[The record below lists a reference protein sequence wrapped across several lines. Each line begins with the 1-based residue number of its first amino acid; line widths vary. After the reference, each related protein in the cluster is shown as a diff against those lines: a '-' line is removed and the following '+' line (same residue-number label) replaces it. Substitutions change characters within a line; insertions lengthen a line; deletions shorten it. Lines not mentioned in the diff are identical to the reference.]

1 MKLFYS
7 GASPYVR
14 KCMVVAHE
22 LGLAARIEH
31 LPAAAHPVNR
41 DPNIVRNNPLG
52 KVPTLLTDD
61 GTVLYDS
68 RVICEFLNELG
79 GGKLFPGGGA
89 QRWQVLTEQ
98 SLGDGILDAA
108 LLARYEGAMRP
119 EPLRWADWT
128 TGQLDKIHCGLRHRC
143 RPTACDRV
151 DGTITMGCVL
161 GTDLASIISLAPAAP
176 RPLPGL
182 RFTRG
187 GHAGHPA
194 QSRIFHGVI
203 SWMSAAVS

>member
-41 DPNIVRNNPLG
+41 DQNIVRNNPLG

-68 RVICEFLNELG
+68 RVICEFLNDLG
-79 GGKLFPGGGA
+79 GGKLFPAGGA

-119 EPLRWADWT
+119 EALRWADWT
-128 TGQLDKIHCGLRHRC
+128 TGQLDKIHCGL
-143 RPTACDRV
+143 AAIDAKADSLGDRV
-151 DGTITMGCVL
+151 DIGTITMGCVL
-161 GTDLASIISLAPAAP
+161 GYLD
-176 RPLPGL
+176 L
-182 RFTRG
+182 RFDHLGWRQQ
-187 GHAGHPA
+187 HAK
-194 QSRIFHGVI
+194 
-203 SWMSAAVS
+203 AAAWFARFNARAAMQATLPKA

>member
-68 RVICEFLNELG
+68 RVICEYLNDLG
-79 GGKLFPGGGA
+79 GGKLFPATGA
-89 QRWQVLTEQ
+89 QRWSVLTEQ

-119 EPLRWADWT
+119 EALRWADWT
-128 TGQLDKIHCGLRHRC
+128 AGQLDKIHCGL
-143 RPTACDRV
+143 AAIDAKADSLGERV
-151 DGTITMGCVL
+151 DIGTITMGCVL
-161 GTDLASIISLAPAAP
+161 GYLD
-176 RPLPGL
+176 L
-182 RFTRG
+182 RFDHLGWRQQ
-187 GHAGHPA
+187 HAKAAAWFARFNARPA
-194 QSRIFHGVI
+194 MQ
-203 SWMSAAVS
+203 ATLPKA

>member
-68 RVICEFLNELG
+68 RVICEFLNDLG
-79 GGKLFPGGGA
+79 GGKLFPAGGA

-128 TGQLDKIHCGLRHRC
+128 TGQLDKIHCGL
-143 RPTACDRV
+143 AAIDAKADSLGDRV
-151 DGTITMGCVL
+151 DIGTITMGCVL
-161 GTDLASIISLAPAAP
+161 GYLD
-176 RPLPGL
+176 L
-182 RFTRG
+182 RFDHLGWRQQ
-187 GHAGHPA
+187 HAK
-194 QSRIFHGVI
+194 
-203 SWMSAAVS
+203 AAAWFARFNARAAMQATLPKA

>member
-41 DPNIVRNNPLG
+41 DQNIVRNNPLG

-79 GGKLFPGGGA
+79 GGKLFPAGGA

-128 TGQLDKIHCGLRHRC
+128 TGQLDKIHCGL
-143 RPTACDRV
+143 AAIDAKADSLGDRV
-151 DGTITMGCVL
+151 DIGTITMGCVL
-161 GTDLASIISLAPAAP
+161 GYLD
-176 RPLPGL
+176 L
-182 RFTRG
+182 RFDHLGWRQQ
-187 GHAGHPA
+187 HAK
-194 QSRIFHGVI
+194 
-203 SWMSAAVS
+203 AAAWFARFNARAAMQATLPKA

>member
-68 RVICEFLNELG
+68 RVICEFLNDLG
-79 GGKLFPGGGA
+79 GGKLFPAGGA

-128 TGQLDKIHCGLRHRC
+128 TGQLDKIHCGL
-143 RPTACDRV
+143 AAIDAKADSLGDRV
-151 DGTITMGCVL
+151 DIGTITMGCVL
-161 GTDLASIISLAPAAP
+161 GYLD
-176 RPLPGL
+176 L
-182 RFTRG
+182 RFDHLGWRQQ
-187 GHAGHPA
+187 HAKAAAWFARFNARPA
-194 QSRIFHGVI
+194 MQ
-203 SWMSAAVS
+203 ATLPKA

>member
-41 DPNIVRNNPLG
+41 DQNIVRNNPLG

-68 RVICEFLNELG
+68 RVICEFLNDLG
-79 GGKLFPGGGA
+79 GGKLFPAAGGA

-119 EPLRWADWT
+119 EALRWADWT
-128 TGQLDKIHCGLRHRC
+128 TGQLDKIHCGL
-143 RPTACDRV
+143 AAIDAKADSLGDRV
-151 DGTITMGCVL
+151 DIGTITMGCVL
-161 GTDLASIISLAPAAP
+161 GYLD
-176 RPLPGL
+176 L
-182 RFTRG
+182 RFDHLGWRQQ
-187 GHAGHPA
+187 HAKAAAWFARFNARPA
-194 QSRIFHGVI
+194 MQ
-203 SWMSAAVS
+203 ATLPKA

>member
-79 GGKLFPGGGA
+79 GGKLFPAGGA

-119 EPLRWADWT
+119 EALRWADWT
-128 TGQLDKIHCGLRHRC
+128 TGQLDKIHCGL
-143 RPTACDRV
+143 AAIDAKADSLGDRV
-151 DGTITMGCVL
+151 DIGTITMGCVL
-161 GTDLASIISLAPAAP
+161 GYLD
-176 RPLPGL
+176 L
-182 RFTRG
+182 RFDHLGWRQQ
-187 GHAGHPA
+187 HAK
-194 QSRIFHGVI
+194 
-203 SWMSAAVS
+203 AAAWFARFNARAAMQATLPKA

>member
-79 GGKLFPGGGA
+79 GGKLFPAGGA

-119 EPLRWADWT
+119 EALRWADWT
-128 TGQLDKIHCGLRHRC
+128 TGQLDKIHCGL
-143 RPTACDRV
+143 AAIDAKADSLGDRV
-151 DGTITMGCVL
+151 DIGTITMGCVL
-161 GTDLASIISLAPAAP
+161 GYLD
-176 RPLPGL
+176 L
-182 RFTRG
+182 RFDHLGWRQQ
-187 GHAGHPA
+187 HAKAAAWFARFNARPA
-194 QSRIFHGVI
+194 MQ
-203 SWMSAAVS
+203 ATLPKA

>member
-79 GGKLFPGGGA
+79 GGKLFPAGGA

-128 TGQLDKIHCGLRHRC
+128 TGQLDKIHCGL
-143 RPTACDRV
+143 AAIDAKADSLGDRV
-151 DGTITMGCVL
+151 DIGTITMGCVL
-161 GTDLASIISLAPAAP
+161 GYLD
-176 RPLPGL
+176 L
-182 RFTRG
+182 RFDHLGWRQQ
-187 GHAGHPA
+187 HAKAAAWFARFNARPA
-194 QSRIFHGVI
+194 MQ
-203 SWMSAAVS
+203 ATLPKA

>member
-41 DPNIVRNNPLG
+41 DQNIVRNNPLG

-61 GTVLYDS
+61 GVALYDS
-68 RVICEFLNELG
+68 RVICEYLNDLG
-79 GGKLFPGGGA
+79 AGSLFPAAGA
-89 QRWQVLTEQ
+89 QRWQSLTEQ

-108 LLARYEGAMRP
+108 LLARYESAMRP
-119 EPLRWADWT
+119 EALRWADWT
-128 TGQLDKIHCGLRHRC
+128 NGQLDKIHCGLAAIDAR
-143 RPTACDRV
+143 ADSLGERV
-151 DGTITMGCVL
+151 DIGTLTMGCVL
-161 GTDLASIISLAPAAP
+161 GYLD
-176 RPLPGL
+176 L
-182 RFTRG
+182 RFDHLGWRQK
-187 GHAGHPA
+187 HARAAAWFARFNARPA
-194 QSRIFHGVI
+194 MQ
-203 SWMSAAVS
+203 ATLPKA

>member
-22 LGLAARIEH
+22 LGLATRIEH

-41 DPNIVRNNPLG
+41 DQNIVRNNPLG

-68 RVICEFLNELG
+68 RVICEFLNDLG
-79 GGKLFPGGGA
+79 GGKLFPAGGA

-119 EPLRWADWT
+119 EALRWADWT
-128 TGQLDKIHCGLRHRC
+128 TGQLDKIHCGL
-143 RPTACDRV
+143 AAIDAKADSLGDRV
-151 DGTITMGCVL
+151 DIGTITMGCVL
-161 GTDLASIISLAPAAP
+161 GYLD
-176 RPLPGL
+176 L
-182 RFTRG
+182 RFDHLGWRQQ
-187 GHAGHPA
+187 HAK
-194 QSRIFHGVI
+194 
-203 SWMSAAVS
+203 AAAWFARFNARAAMQATLPKA

>member
-41 DPNIVRNNPLG
+41 DQNIVRNNPLG

-68 RVICEFLNELG
+68 RVICEFLNDLG
-79 GGKLFPGGGA
+79 GGKLFPAGGA

-119 EPLRWADWT
+119 EALRWADWT
-128 TGQLDKIHCGLRHRC
+128 TGQLDKIDCGL
-143 RPTACDRV
+143 AAIDAKADSLGDRV
-151 DGTITMGCVL
+151 DIGTITMGCVL
-161 GTDLASIISLAPAAP
+161 GYLD
-176 RPLPGL
+176 L
-182 RFTRG
+182 RFDHLGWRQQ
-187 GHAGHPA
+187 HAKAAAWFARFNARPA
-194 QSRIFHGVI
+194 MQ
-203 SWMSAAVS
+203 ATLPKA

>member
-41 DPNIVRNNPLG
+41 DQNIVRNNPLG

-68 RVICEFLNELG
+68 RVICEFLNDLG
-79 GGKLFPGGGA
+79 GGKLFPAGGA

-119 EPLRWADWT
+119 EALRWADWT
-128 TGQLDKIHCGLRHRC
+128 TGQLDKIHCGL
-143 RPTACDRV
+143 AAIDAKADSLGDRV
-151 DGTITMGCVL
+151 DIGTITMGCVL
-161 GTDLASIISLAPAAP
+161 GYLD
-176 RPLPGL
+176 L
-182 RFTRG
+182 RFDHLGWRQQ
-187 GHAGHPA
+187 HAKAAAWFARFNARPA
-194 QSRIFHGVI
+194 MQ
-203 SWMSAAVS
+203 ATLPKA

>member
-79 GGKLFPGGGA
+79 GGKLFPAGGA

-128 TGQLDKIHCGLRHRC
+128 TGQLDKIHCGL
-143 RPTACDRV
+143 AAIDAKADSLGERV
-151 DGTITMGCVL
+151 DIGTITMGCVL
-161 GTDLASIISLAPAAP
+161 GYLD
-176 RPLPGL
+176 L
-182 RFTRG
+182 RFDHLGWRQQ
-187 GHAGHPA
+187 HAK
-194 QSRIFHGVI
+194 
-203 SWMSAAVS
+203 AAAWFARFNARAAMQATLPKA

>member
-79 GGKLFPGGGA
+79 GGKLFPAGGA

-128 TGQLDKIHCGLRHRC
+128 TGQLDKIHCGL
-143 RPTACDRV
+143 AAIDAKADSLGDRV
-151 DGTITMGCVL
+151 DIGTITMGCVL
-161 GTDLASIISLAPAAP
+161 GYLD
-176 RPLPGL
+176 L
-182 RFTRG
+182 RFDHLGWRQQ
-187 GHAGHPA
+187 HAK
-194 QSRIFHGVI
+194 
-203 SWMSAAVS
+203 AAAWFARFNARAAMQATLPKA

>member
-68 RVICEFLNELG
+68 RVICEYLNDLG
-79 GGKLFPGGGA
+79 GGKLFPATGA
-89 QRWQVLTEQ
+89 PRWSVLTEQ

-119 EPLRWADWT
+119 EALRWADWT
-128 TGQLDKIHCGLRHRC
+128 AGQLDKIHCGL
-143 RPTACDRV
+143 AAIDAKADSLGERV
-151 DGTITMGCVL
+151 DIGTITMGCVL
-161 GTDLASIISLAPAAP
+161 GYLD
-176 RPLPGL
+176 L
-182 RFTRG
+182 RFDHLGWRQQ
-187 GHAGHPA
+187 HAKAAAWFARFNARPA
-194 QSRIFHGVI
+194 MQ
-203 SWMSAAVS
+203 ATLPKA

>member
-41 DPNIVRNNPLG
+41 DQNIVRNNPLG

-68 RVICEFLNELG
+68 RVICEYLNDLG
-79 GGKLFPGGGA
+79 GGKLFPAGGA
-89 QRWQVLTEQ
+89 PRWQVLTEQ

-108 LLARYEGAMRP
+108 LLARYEAAMRP
-119 EPLRWADWT
+119 EALRWADWT
-128 TGQLDKIHCGLRHRC
+128 AGQLDKIQCGLAAIDAR
-143 RPTACDRV
+143 ADSLGDRL
-151 DGTITMGCVL
+151 DIGTITMGCVL
-161 GTDLASIISLAPAAP
+161 GYLD
-176 RPLPGL
+176 L
-182 RFTRG
+182 RFDHLGWRQQ
-187 GHAGHPA
+187 HVRAAAWFARFNARPA
-194 QSRIFHGVI
+194 MQ
-203 SWMSAAVS
+203 ATLPKA

>member
-41 DPNIVRNNPLG
+41 DQNIVRNNPLG

-68 RVICEFLNELG
+68 RVICEFLNDLG
-79 GGKLFPGGGA
+79 GGKLFPAGGA

-108 LLARYEGAMRP
+108 LLTRYESAMRP
-119 EPLRWADWT
+119 EALRWADWT
-128 TGQLDKIHCGLRHRC
+128 TGQLDKIHCGL
-143 RPTACDRV
+143 AAIDAKADSLGDRV
-151 DGTITMGCVL
+151 DIGTITMGCVL
-161 GTDLASIISLAPAAP
+161 GYLD
-176 RPLPGL
+176 L
-182 RFTRG
+182 RFDHLGWRQQ
-187 GHAGHPA
+187 HAKAAAWFARFNARPA
-194 QSRIFHGVI
+194 MQ
-203 SWMSAAVS
+203 ATLPKA